1 MLSRKKSPLEF
12 GRGCQLLIQRF
23 QCFFW
28 FYLYLTLVEHRAVQS
43 KDVDEEVIDGLA
55 LVLAEVVALVGQV
68 DITHLVL
75 GSIETRCV
83 ASRGIPAWAR

>member
-1 MLSRKKSPLEF
+1 MSLLE
-12 GRGCQLLIQRF
+12 LLIQRF

-55 LVLAEVVALVGQV
+55 LALAEVVALIGQV
-68 DITHLVL
+68 DVAYLVL
-75 GSIETRCV
+75 SAIETIDALQVGKFECGD
-83 ASRGIPAWAR
+83 A

>member
-1 MLSRKKSPLEF
+1 MSLLE
-12 GRGCQLLIQRF
+12 LLIQRF

-55 LVLAEVVALVGQV
+55 LAVAEVVALVGQV

-75 GSIETRCV
+75 GSIETV
-83 ASRGIPAWAR
+83 DALQVGEFQLPAWAR